1 MKEGKIDCF
10 SGPVVIDTVE
20 TGCMC
25 LGRVGDVFL
34 GFPTVMSAEVFVL
47 HIFDVTLGVC
57 LTSGGNEVV
66 VVPEGDVLWE
76 VSSVDLSA
84 RVDDERVDVL
94 TAVMVVVCVPLVV
107 FMFGVWWF

>member
-1 MKEGKIDCF
+1 MI
-10 SGPVVIDTVE
+10 
-20 TGCMC
+20 
-25 LGRVGDVFL
+25 
-34 GFPTVMSAEVFVL
+34 
-47 HIFDVTLGVC
+47 
-57 LTSGGNEVV
+57 

-107 FMFGVWWF
+107 FMLGVWWF